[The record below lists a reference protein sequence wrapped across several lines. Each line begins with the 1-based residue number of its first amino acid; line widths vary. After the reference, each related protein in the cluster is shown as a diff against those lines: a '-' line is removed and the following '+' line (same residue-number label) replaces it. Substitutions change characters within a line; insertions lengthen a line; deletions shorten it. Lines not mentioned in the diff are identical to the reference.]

1 MKEGHLMQNGSVE
14 IIGGADGPTTIFVT
28 SSFSPFSVL
37 LVAAAAVLVVGAV
50 VLAVYQ
56 HGKNKKG

>member
-1 MKEGHLMQNGSVE
+1 MQNGSVE